1 MVVERLEFDKFF
13 EIQRSLRAGYDNLS
27 SFLKLERVCKHDGS

>member
-13 EIQRSLRAGYDNLS
+13 EIQSSLRAGYDNLS
-27 SFLKLERVCKHDGS
+27 SFLTRASLYKHDGS